1 MVAEVEMPHQLFQI
15 LSSVDFQK
23 VSRALVFLVVRN
35 RYDQKVASRITN
47 SDIHSNKTKNENKFE
62 LSQDCR

>member
-1 MVAEVEMPHQLFQI
+1 MVAEAEMPHQLFQI

-23 VSRALVFLVVRN
+23 VSRALVFLVVLN
-35 RYDQKVASRITN
+35 RYDQKVASRIIN

-62 LSQDCR
+62 LRQDCR